1 MPFLKGLLDKIG
13 VTAEFYARHEYKNA
27 AASLLYSGFTA
38 PYKKET
44 EQVGRS
50 LFEQI
55 VDDIS
60 SDRGIDKKRLCKLI
74 DKAPVFAEDGLNEK
88 LIDKIAYRPELIE
101 QALDEALGQMIDMYD
116 YASSIAEGG
125 KRLPLVAFVTLD
137 GTIDSGKSQ
146 SNPLRGDNVTGA
158 ETFIQQLDEIAMNKD
173 VRAVVLRINSP
184 GGSYSASNEIWNA
197 LVQLRN
203 KSDLPIV
210 VSMGDYAASGG
221 YFVALAGD
229 MLLAEPSTITGSIGV
244 LGGKV
249 VFSGLWDKLKV
260 NWGEMKFGA
269 NSGILSV
276 NHKFSA
282 AERAVFNKSLDNVY
296 HDFTTKVAEARNI
309 APDKMDKLARGRIW
323 TGKQAVENGLVDELG
338 GISQAVAWA
347 KKLSGLPPQSRFG
360 IIYYPKAKTF
370 QEKIA
375 ELVGGGAKISVNKAV
390 KQMGLDIESVNMLQ
404 RLQYETVLPPLKLNM

>member
-1 MPFLKGLLDKIG
+1 M
-13 VTAEFYARHEYKNA
+13 
-27 AASLLYSGFTA
+27 
-38 PYKKET
+38 
-44 EQVGRS
+44 
-50 LFEQI
+50 
-55 VDDIS
+55 
-60 SDRGIDKKRLCKLI
+60 
-74 DKAPVFAEDGLNEK
+74 
-88 LIDKIAYRPELIE
+88 
-101 QALDEALGQMIDMYD
+101 
-116 YASSIAEGG
+116 
-125 KRLPLVAFVTLD
+125 
-137 GTIDSGKSQ
+137 
-146 SNPLRGDNVTGA
+146 
-158 ETFIQQLDEIAMNKD
+158 
-173 VRAVVLRINSP
+173 
-184 GGSYSASNEIWNA
+184 
-197 LVQLRN
+197 QLRN
-203 KSDLPIV
+203 KSDLPII

-260 NWGEMKFGA
+260 NWGEVKFGA

-296 HDFTTKVAEARNI
+296 HDFTAKVAEARNI

-360 IIYYPKAKTF
+360 IISLPKSRRAFRRKLPNL
-370 QEKIA
+370 
-375 ELVGGGAKISVNKAV
+375 LVAGQKFRLIKLLNKWDLILNRLICY
-390 KQMGLDIESVNMLQ
+390 KDCNMKRFYRCLS
-404 RLQYETVLPPLKLNM
+404 

>member
-60 SDRGIDKKRLCKLI
+60 SDRGIDKKRLRKLI

-101 QALDEALGQMIDMYD
+101 QALDEARGQMIDMYD

-249 VFSGLWDKLKV
+249 AFSGLWDKLKV
-260 NWGEMKFGA
+260 NWGEVKFGA

-282 AERAVFNKSLDNVY
+282 AERAVINKSLDNVY

-404 RLQYETVLPPLKLNM
+404 RLQYETVLPLFKLNM